1 MKQNQ
6 TERHYHGIQSTK
18 ADIGMELHNIN
29 QLGILESSL
38 VRLMSRAAALSTRY
52 PQESVATSY
61 PIRKSGSVLQ
71 KQEKMQHCRGAPTCT
86 EYCQN
91 FTTLKMDA
99 SHRVVSFPNQFI
111 KHTLSLS
118 VQPYRRTFIP
128 GYETVGK

>member
-6 TERHYHGIQSTK
+6 TERRYHGIQSTK
-18 ADIGMELHNIN
+18 ADIGMVLHNIN

-71 KQEKMQHCRGAPTCT
+71 EQERMQHCRGASTCT
-86 EYCQN
+86 E
-91 FTTLKMDA
+91 
-99 SHRVVSFPNQFI
+99 
-111 KHTLSLS
+111 
-118 VQPYRRTFIP
+118 
-128 GYETVGK
+128 TVKTSPH